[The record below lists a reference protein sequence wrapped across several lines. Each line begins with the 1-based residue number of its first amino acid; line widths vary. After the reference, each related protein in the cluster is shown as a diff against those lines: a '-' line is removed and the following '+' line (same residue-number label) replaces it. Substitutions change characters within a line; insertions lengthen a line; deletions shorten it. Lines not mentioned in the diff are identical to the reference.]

1 MLLRVTVHSTN
12 QTAYTLEFFDPGLA
26 RDMMHLIAS
35 GSVTVAGSAPSTP
48 APDASAPVH
57 RESEGPEASDELSE
71 EATDSIVLL
80 ADPAAY
86 QQAAEY
92 CRHINPLGDMR
103 RVVVATYAAELY
115 LGAEGVSANELA
127 GIFDATGWPQ
137 PTDFVQAIR
146 NAAREKFG
154 WLERVGNPGYYKVT
168 TTGRAAV
175 LGESGIVEQPA
186 LVHVPPDQG
195 QSNGTYETN
204 IL

>member
-26 RDMMHLIAS
+26 RDMIHLIAS

-48 APDASAPVH
+48 APDVSAPVH
-57 RESEGPEASDELSE
+57 RESEGPEAPDELSE
-71 EATDSIVLL
+71 EAADSIVLL

>member
-48 APDASAPVH
+48 APDVSAPVH
-57 RESEGPEASDELSE
+57 RESEDPEAPDELSE
-71 EATDSIVLL
+71 EAADSIVLL

>member
-1 MLLRVTVHSTN
+1 M
-12 QTAYTLEFFDPGLA
+12 
-26 RDMMHLIAS
+26 
-35 GSVTVAGSAPSTP
+35 
-48 APDASAPVH
+48 
-57 RESEGPEASDELSE
+57 
-71 EATDSIVLL
+71 
-80 ADPAAY
+80 
-86 QQAAEY
+86 
-92 CRHINPLGDMR
+92 
-103 RVVVATYAAELY
+103 ATYAAELY

-168 TTGRAAV
+168 TTGRSAV
-175 LGESGIVEQPA
+175 LGENGIVEQPA

>member
-48 APDASAPVH
+48 APDASVPVH
-57 RESEGPEASDELSE
+57 RESEGPEASEELSE

-115 LGAEGVSANELA
+115 MGAEGASANELA

-168 TTGRAAV
+168 ATGRAAV
-175 LGESGIVEQPA
+175 LGENHSVEQPA
-186 LVHVPPDQG
+186 LVHVTPEQG
-195 QSNGTYETN
+195 QSNGAYETN